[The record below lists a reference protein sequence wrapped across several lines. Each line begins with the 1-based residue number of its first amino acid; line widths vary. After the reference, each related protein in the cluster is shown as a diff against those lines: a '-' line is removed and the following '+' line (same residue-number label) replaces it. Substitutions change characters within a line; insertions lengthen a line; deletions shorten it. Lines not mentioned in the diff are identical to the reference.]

1 MVARA
6 RQEIGRDVEDAKK
19 RLAAETE
26 PIAQSISRAILEPAA
41 SGGRGPAR

>member
-6 RQEIGRDVEDAKK
+6 RQEIKGDVEEAKK

-26 PIAQSISRAILEPAA
+26 PMAQSISRAILEPAA
-41 SGGRGPAR
+41 FGGQGLAR